1 MLSLLPTMRMPM
13 RSLLLALIL
22 LLVPTAQAL
31 TAAPAVG
38 PDDFLRARVPG
49 GLPYRLYV
57 PPFAP
62 QGARLPLIVF
72 LHGAGQNGDDN
83 EAQIAYGANGA
94 LQLLDAAVRR
104 HIPVLFAAPQNPIDY
119 WKPADVMA
127 VIADIEARWPVDRR
141 RIYLTGLSSGG
152 TGVWDLLKAYPDRFA
167 AAVPMSGMTELAGL
181 ASIVD
186 VPEWVFH
193 AADDNDTDVETGYG
207 GAMVGSR
214 AVVRALRAAGGH
226 PRYTEYAHGPQ
237 PATHV
242 IWPRAYATPG
252 LLDWMLRQRLP
263 APRADESR

>member
-1 MLSLLPTMRMPM
+1 M

-22 LLVPTAQAL
+22 LLVP
-31 TAAPAVG
+31 AAHVLAATPAVG
-38 PDDFLRARVPG
+38 PDAFLRARVPG
-49 GLPYRLYV
+49 GLPYRLYA

-62 QGARLPLIVF
+62 HGARLPLIVF

-104 HIPVLFAAPQNPIDY
+104 RIPVLFAAPQNPIDY

-141 RIYLTGLSSGG
+141 RVYLTGLSSGG

-181 ASIVD
+181 ATIVD

-193 AADDNDTDVETGYG
+193 AADDNDTNVETGYG

-214 AVVRALRAAGGH
+214 AAVRALRAAGGH

-263 APRADESR
+263 TPSAGESR